1 MTEQEKKIIIDG
13 LKAMAG
19 VQRLMQSFLK
29 EEMKRGHQLAEGLP
43 VIKTLPK
50 SKLVLV
56 NHHND

>member
-1 MTEQEKKIIIDG
+1 MTEQEEKTIDG

-50 SKLVLV
+50 PKLVLV